1 MARPQSI
8 PKLTQHKGS
17 GKAVV
22 SLNGRNHYLGL
33 FGTPEAKSA
42 YDNLISEWLAAGC
55 QLLEAENGNAG
66 QASAGI
72 SVNEVIQAF

>member
-8 PKLTQHKGS
+8 PKLTQHKAS

-22 SLNGRNHYLGL
+22 RLNGRDHYLGL

-42 YDNLISEWLAAGC
+42 YDK
-55 QLLEAENGNAG
+55 LLPNGLPPV
-66 QASAGI
+66 ASRCMPM
-72 SVNEVIQAF
+72 